1 MHDPIITRQISPY
14 ITAQGTMSELE
25 KTGTITRKI
34 GPGQFVIG
42 SREAVSRFAD
52 VAQMKRIEQLE
63 RELRVYMD
71 AAEGHMVERMR
82 QLDALAAEKALAD
95 RLRMAGNS
103 LAVSSIPWSKADAD
117 YRKKRGL

>member
-1 MHDPIITRQISPY
+1 MQDPIITRQISPY

-42 SREAVSRFAD
+42 SREAVSRFSD

-63 RELRVYMD
+63 RALREIIEQDDVGDLM
-71 AAEGHMVERMR
+71 
-82 QLDALAAEKALAD
+82 
-95 RLRMAGNS
+95 
-103 LAVSSIPWSKADAD
+103 
-117 YRKKRGL
+117 YRKDGPCAVIARIALGE